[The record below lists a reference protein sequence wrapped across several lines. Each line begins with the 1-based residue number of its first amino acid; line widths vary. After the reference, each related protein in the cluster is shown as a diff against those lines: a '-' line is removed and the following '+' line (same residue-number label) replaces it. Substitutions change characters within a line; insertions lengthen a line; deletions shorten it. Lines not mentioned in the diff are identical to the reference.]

1 MTLRCVDRP
10 NRSFPRAFTLTKLA
24 KILCQLTR
32 SGQSKAIFEE
42 EYLRVCPDAPRR
54 EGRERGAALEVAL
67 AALESNQEMLNLDAA
82 ALERFLVF
90 FSIVAAAFRMV
101 GRYLGAPAKL
111 VTVGVIAAEAA
122 AKDRLKS
129 IAVQVAANDRAML
142 IVRRAA
148 ANEAEFLLRA
158 GLR

>member
-10 NRSFPRAFTLTKLA
+10 NRSFPRSFTLTKLA
-24 KILCQLTR
+24 KILCSLTR
-32 SGQSKAIFEE
+32 AGQSKAIFEE

-54 EGRERGAALEVAL
+54 EGKERAAALEVAL
-67 AALESNQEMLNLDAA
+67 AALEQNQEMLNLDAA

-90 FSIVAAAFRMV
+90 FSLVGVVFRAV
-101 GRYLGAPAKL
+101 GRFVGAPGKL
-111 VTVGVIAAEAA
+111 ITVGVVAAEAA
-122 AKDRLKS
+122 AKDRLKQ
-129 IAVQVAANDRAML
+129 IAVQAAANDRAML

-148 ANEAEFLLRA
+148 ANEAEFLLRS